1 MPKLGVEIF
10 RCDEPNIQV
19 PKYLQ
24 VGRRVSLVLA
34 LRSQNRDFDAGA
46 VQLAG
51 DDEAVATVV
60 AAAADEESLPWGVPL
75 QGDTGHGNAGTFH
88 QHAAWDAEIL
98 RRCVCAGHLLCAV
111 ELHPEIRSRRTTQT
125 ATAESSEWVM
135 EM

>member
-60 AAAADEESLPWGVPL
+60 AAAADEESLPW
-75 QGDTGHGNAGTFH
+75 
-88 QHAAWDAEIL
+88 EY
-98 RRCVCAGHLLCAV
+98 
-111 ELHPEIRSRRTTQT
+111 RSRAILAM
-125 ATAESSEWVM
+125 ATPARSISTPPGM
-135 EM
+135 PRSCAAASARDISCAL